1 MIFSKDYCP
10 FCKDAQNLL
19 MSNGIEYKIVEM
31 DLAPDGKEMHDTLK
45 MMSKH
50 NTVPLIY
57 ISQHKVGGYDD
68 LLKLYE
74 NGTLMDKVNEKK
86 HKALKTFGIP
96 KEYANDPGLYVAM
109 KESAGQN
116 SQAKAT

>member
-19 MSNGIEYKIVEM
+19 KSNGIDYNIVEM

-45 MMSKH
+45 MMAKH

-68 LLKLYE
+68 LLNLYE
-74 NGTLMDKVNEKK
+74 NGTLMNKVNEKK
-86 HKALKTFGIP
+86 FKPKKT
-96 KEYANDPGLYVAM
+96 
-109 KESAGQN
+109 S
-116 SQAKAT
+116 S